1 MFDPAHGS
9 GRPALSLLY
18 PIYVKGED
26 LCLER
31 VSMSESASAVPV
43 LDRTPRLTLFRVK
56 PAVRRQLEE
65 YVNDNDTSMRCAILQ
80 ALNTIGVHVEPE
92 DLVPERKRRLKPH
105 TGDDTGELV
114 GLSVSLPVYV
124 RVAAELWMREHPGMR
139 LVNMV
144 LTGLKEMGF
153 EIDDEDLTA
162 KWTWKPFV
170 G

>member
-1 MFDPAHGS
+1 MW
-9 GRPALSLLY
+9 SLR
-18 PIYVKGED
+18 IW
-26 LCLER
+26 
-31 VSMSESASAVPV
+31 A
-43 LDRTPRLTLFRVK
+43 
-56 PAVRRQLEE
+56 
-65 YVNDNDTSMRCAILQ
+65 
-80 ALNTIGVHVEPE
+80 
-92 DLVPERKRRLKPH
+92 PERKRRLKPR

-114 GLSVSLPVYV
+114 GLSVSLPVYA

-162 KWTWKPFV
+162 KWTWKLFV